1 MVGISEIRRK
11 LVCRKKINRPTA
23 RDMNTAVWILR
34 SKQIG
39 LSMNELEEMDI
50 GFVLDLFIESGNDD
64 YKYPQMASQA
74 DIDRL

>member
-1 MVGISEIRRK
+1 
-11 LVCRKKINRPTA
+11 
-23 RDMNTAVWILR
+23 MNTAVWILR

-64 YKYPQMASQA
+64 YKYPQMATQA